1 MSHIYGH
8 SVMYPFH
15 TNAIACVCGQKLLIN
30 DQLFDKLHMY
40 QSFTPQE
47 LFPLILESLLLS
59 VIIVITLS
67 WQRD

>member
-1 MSHIYGH
+1 MTGH

-15 TNAIACVCGQKLLIN
+15 TNAIACVCGQRLLIN
-30 DQLFDKLHMY
+30 DHLFYKLHMY

-47 LFPLILESLLLS
+47 LFLESLFLS
-59 VIIVITLS
+59 VIIVIILS